1 MGRWPWAGA
10 GCAHGTPWEPRF
22 DRDPDRRGDWETR
35 WTTLRSLHGKC
46 NPMEPLLDTIPNSN
60 IGSTSYPDPPAT
72 SFAFLETWTVDDRC
86 LMTPISY
93 QDVNSCGS
101 ISWKSCS
108 GIECIYEYTLREEK
122 HGCGRFALRWKIY
135 ARRNIDGNLR
145 EFSNLN
151 GKSSLEI
158 RVTTS
163 RGRRKHCHGWWT
175 SYRAPGK
182 NLLPVPVSQ
191 DRWERSRREAGEK
204 VNHRWKRRF
213 SRSGSGSL
221 VPMGK
226 MVPRLL
232 RLLHTLIYF
241 KRGGRDI
248 LSFRGGRVPF
258 TDLFDGYWRSRHRRR
273 TLLPVSQWKQDTY
286 LLLFVGRFLRP
297 LILSHSWEVGWLCV
311 EGSSSS
317 GRVACEGECCVSCY
331 KRKSIHFSIVAPWYE
346 YNVRLLPRSSLEF

>member
-108 GIECIYEYTLREEK
+108 GIERIYEYTLREEK

-175 SYRAPGK
+175 SHRAPGK

-204 VNHRWKRRF
+204 VSHRWKRRF

-241 KRGGRDI
+241 KRGGK
-248 LSFRGGRVPF
+248 GHPF
-258 TDLFDGYWRSRHRRR
+258 LPRR
-273 TLLPVSQWKQDTY
+273 TSPFHGSLRWVLTLETPSKDSSTCLSMETGYLPVTFCGKISSAADPVA
-286 LLLFVGRFLRP
+286 FVRGWVIVCGR
-297 LILSHSWEVGWLCV
+297 I
-311 EGSSSS
+311 
-317 GRVACEGECCVSCY
+317 
-331 KRKSIHFSIVAPWYE
+331 
-346 YNVRLLPRSSLEF
+346 LEFRPCSLRGWVLCIVLQKKIDPFFDSCSLIRI

>member
-108 GIECIYEYTLREEK
+108 GIERIYEYTLREEK
-122 HGCGRFALRWKIY
+122 HDCGRFALRWKIY

-175 SYRAPGK
+175 SHRAPGK

-241 KRGGRDI
+241 KRGEGTSFPSAADESLSRISSMGIDARDTVEGLFYLSLNGNRIPTCYFLWEDFFGRWSCRIRERLGDCVWKDP
-248 LSFRGGRVPF
+248 RVPA
-258 TDLFDGYWRSRHRRR
+258 
-273 TLLPVSQWKQDTY
+273 V
-286 LLLFVGRFLRP
+286 
-297 LILSHSWEVGWLCV
+297 
-311 EGSSSS
+311 
-317 GRVACEGECCVSCY
+317 
-331 KRKSIHFSIVAPWYE
+331 
-346 YNVRLLPRSSLEF
+346 

>member
-1 MGRWPWAGA
+1 MGP
-10 GCAHGTPWEPRF
+10 HGSLVSTEIPTERGTEKLDGPPCGHSMGNVTLWNHYWIRYRTRISDPLPIQTPCDFFRLLRNVNGWRSVF
-22 DRDPDRRGDWETR
+22 NDPD
-35 WTTLRSLHGKC
+35 
-46 NPMEPLLDTIPNSN
+46 
-60 IGSTSYPDPPAT
+60 
-72 SFAFLETWTVDDRC
+72 FLSRC
-86 LMTPISY
+86 EFMRIDILK
-93 QDVNSCGS
+93 VVFWNRA
-101 ISWKSCS
+101 
-108 GIECIYEYTLREEK
+108 YTLREEK

-175 SYRAPGK
+175 SHRAPGK
-182 NLLPVPVSQ
+182 NLLPVPISQ

>member
-1 MGRWPWAGA
+1 MRIDILKVVFWNRAYIRMYFA
-10 GCAHGTPWEPRF
+10 
-22 DRDPDRRGDWETR
+22 RGEAR
-35 WTTLRSLHGKC
+35 L
-46 NPMEPLLDTIPNSN
+46 
-60 IGSTSYPDPPAT
+60 
-72 SFAFLETWTVDDRC
+72 
-86 LMTPISY
+86 
-93 QDVNSCGS
+93 
-101 ISWKSCS
+101 
-108 GIECIYEYTLREEK
+108 
-122 HGCGRFALRWKIY
+122 WKIRVTLKDLR
-135 ARRNIDGNLR
+135 AKKHRR

-175 SYRAPGK
+175 SHRAPGK